1 MKKILFLLLFIS
13 SLANGQSVEE
23 LFSKANTFYKQGNL
37 EMAIENYLEIDKQE
51 EVSSEL
57 YYNLGNCYYKLN
69 NVAETIYYYEKALKL
84 NPLNEDARNNLVF
97 AKRLTIDSIKELPK
111 SILQKINKNYF
122 QKLSYNQWA
131 LITIVFSFLTA
142 ILFLL
147 FYFSFRS
154 SLKRTYFIAS
164 VFSFLFFI
172 SALTITYNQFIFT
185 KNEVFAII
193 FSEKTEIRNEPS
205 ISSESIFTLHEGT
218 KVRVLDAVGNWR
230 KIKLVDGK
238 VGWIPLK
245 ELKLLSFF

>member
-23 LFSKANTFYKQGNL
+23 LFSTANTFYKQGNL

-111 SILQKINKNYF
+111 SILQKIILLCYLLGLNFLNKDNLRKNLV
-122 QKLSYNQWA
+122 QL
-131 LITIVFSFLTA
+131 LILCY
-142 ILFLL
+142 L
-147 FYFSFRS
+147 
-154 SLKRTYFIAS
+154 
-164 VFSFLFFI
+164 
-172 SALTITYNQFIFT
+172 
-185 KNEVFAII
+185 
-193 FSEKTEIRNEPS
+193 
-205 ISSESIFTLHEGT
+205 
-218 KVRVLDAVGNWR
+218 
-230 KIKLVDGK
+230 
-238 VGWIPLK
+238 
-245 ELKLLSFF
+245 

>member
-147 FYFSFRS
+147 
-154 SLKRTYFIAS
+154 
-164 VFSFLFFI
+164 
-172 SALTITYNQFIFT
+172 IFC
-185 KNEVFAII
+185 
-193 FSEKTEIRNEPS
+193 
-205 ISSESIFTLHEGT
+205 
-218 KVRVLDAVGNWR
+218 
-230 KIKLVDGK
+230 KIDR
-238 VGWIPLK
+238 
-245 ELKLLSFF
+245 